1 MFKYIAGKLSVEVV
15 LIILLITFIPAM
27 VVGYISIQINSG
39 AIDSERRKNLSS
51 ICDSAVDALQYY
63 FNKQGQLGKIIAKDP
78 GIAQNLSN
86 YAQLESGN
94 ENENADDADD
104 DLITKISYF
113 KDTGFNNLYVIKVSG
128 KPEII
133 YPTNQ
138 GIISQAEMSRIKNFS
153 LESAKSNRPIWWES
167 SPSNGSF
174 MLSLPTTYNDGA
186 GNLLVLTL
194 ETKATNGVND
204 ALRVV
209 SHRFGQ
215 NVRIFLDGREFGFSE
230 NTQSKISSAGD
241 VKIPNIFDKIEKH
254 DQTHGALDFKTPE
267 GNISQVFWRN
277 VPADKSDHIMPP
289 EDLRVIVY
297 SQNKWGAVGSN
308 NTVQKLI
315 LVAVCISCFMA
326 VVGYLFVRPMVA
338 PIVSIAGI
346 SERVRQNDFKDI
358 EIYSK
363 RLDEIGVMVRAF
375 REMLENMK
383 VHRKSTTEGVSAL
396 ATSASEITATAT
408 QLRVSTSRTSSAV
421 SETSTTAEE
430 VKQAAYVSND
440 KAKQVY
446 ENSIEVD
453 DKARAGLNAAED
465 MAAKMLIIKKQ
476 MDSINNVIKGLMEYR
491 TSIQNS
497 TAVVADI
504 SDQSNILAVNAAIEA
519 VRAGELG
526 HGFGVVAQEIK
537 DLADQSKQAANL
549 VTNILKDAGNLIN
562 QADTASKMTSD
573 AVNAGS
579 KQAEVVKEV
588 IASISKIVSIASQ
601 DADVIKAS
609 SEQQFVGIDQL
620 AQAMASIDEAMAQN
634 MAGTEQ
640 LEAEAVKLE
649 QLGARLKELVTI
661 KSQ

>member
-1 MFKYIAGKLSVEVV
+1 MFRYIASRLSVEVV

-27 VVGYISIQINSG
+27 VVGYISVKINSS
-39 AIDSERRKNLSS
+39 ALDSERRKTLSS
-51 ICDSAVDALQYY
+51 VCDSAVKALQYY
-63 FNKQGQLGKIIAKDP
+63 FNKQGQLGRIIAKDP
-78 GIAQNLSN
+78 RIAQTLIN
-86 YAQLESGN
+86 YTQPKSGN
-94 ENENADDADD
+94 GNETANNADV
-104 DLITKISYF
+104 DLLTKISYF
-113 KDTGFNNLYVIKVSG
+113 KDTGFNNIYVINISG

-133 YPTNQ
+133 YPINQ
-138 GIISQAEMSRIKNFS
+138 GVISQTEISQIKKFS
-153 LESAKSNRPIWWES
+153 LESAKSKRPIWWENS
-167 SPSNGSF
+167 SSNVSF
-174 MLSLPTTYNDGA
+174 MLSLPASHNDANGKRLA
-186 GNLLVLTL
+186 LTL
-194 ETKATNGVND
+194 ETKATSGFNEV
-204 ALRVV
+204 LRVV
-209 SHRFGQ
+209 RNQFGH
-215 NVRIFLDGREFGFSE
+215 NVRIFMHGRKFSLSE
-230 NTQSKISSAGD
+230 NTQRKLAWAGDEKIS
-241 VKIPNIFDKIEKH
+241 NIFDKIEKH
-254 DQTHGALDFKTPE
+254 GQPQGALEFKTPN
-267 GNISQVFWRN
+267 GNTSQVFWRD
-277 VPADKSDHIMPP
+277 VPTDKSDYIKLP

-297 SQNKWGAVGSN
+297 SPNKWGAQGSN
-308 NTVQKLI
+308 HTVQKLI

-358 EIYSK
+358 EIDSK

-383 VHRKSTTEGVSAL
+383 VHRKSTTEGVGAL

-408 QLRVSTSRTSSAV
+408 QLRVSTTRTSSAV

-446 ENSIEVD
+446 ENSIEAD
-453 DKARAGLNAAED
+453 EKAHAGLNAAED
-465 MAAKMLIIKKQ
+465 MAMKMTIIKNQ

-491 TSIQNS
+491 TSIENS

-537 DLADQSKQAANL
+537 DLADQSKQATNL
-549 VTNILKDAGNLIN
+549 VSNILKDAGNLIN
-562 QADTASKMTSD
+562 QADKAAKLTNE

-579 KQAEVVKEV
+579 DQAKAVKEV
-588 IASISKIVSIASQ
+588 IDSISKIVSIASQ

-620 AQAMASIDEAMAQN
+620 AQAMANIDEAMAQN
-634 MAGTEQ
+634 MSATEQ
-640 LEAEAVKLE
+640 LEAEALKLE
-649 QLGARLKELVTI
+649 ELGARLKELVTI
-661 KSQ
+661 KS